1 LTDLAESKE
10 VIPADCIPEPR
21 THVSLIQPE
30 NPPKGEVEMA
40 NRKTWIILSI
50 TIIMAMIIMSCATAT
65 PAPVSAPEVQVVRET
80 VVSVETVVETII
92 QTVEVPVEVP
102 AEPTSPKPEGT
113 LRVAVATFP
122 NTLDGPLA
130 AEQNARNASRPL
142 YDSLLF
148 VNDNGDIEPSL
159 AERYEISDDGLEY
172 IFYLREG
179 VTFHNGE
186 PFNADAVVYTWKR
199 YSNQDLAWNERWRM
213 ADNLEKVDDMTVKI
227 TTKEPKPLL
236 LRTIATHWAM
246 VPPKYVEEVGDVEF
260 GNNPVGTGPYMFVDQ
275 AAGDHITY
283 KANPNY
289 WREGYPKIENIIIRP
304 IPESATRVAAI
315 QTGEVDIVGRL
326 SSEEAQSLL
335 GAPGVQVIRYPVT
348 RVYYIAFNNLT
359 SGVGQPTEDPLVRQA
374 MNYAVDV
381 DAINDALFNGY
392 FKPATGFV
400 ATGELGYGAVEP
412 FGYDP
417 DKALE
422 LLAQAG
428 YPNGFKIGFACPAGA
443 YAHFEEVCEVVQA
456 YLLDVGIETD
466 LEIMESGHYW
476 ALEAAKELPPLFGD
490 SWSETTG
497 EAYNRMSG
505 ALFGWDAS
513 YSSWEDEKI
522 ISMLHQ
528 IGTTV
533 DIEARKGLY
542 EELQVYMKENP
553 PFIYLYEPMAFE
565 AIRDHVQNY
574 KPRGAE
580 EYHLWATW
588 VTR

>member
-1 LTDLAESKE
+1 MT
-10 VIPADCIPEPR
+10 
-21 THVSLIQPE
+21 
-30 NPPKGEVEMA
+30 
-40 NRKTWIILSI
+40 NRKAWILLSI
-50 TIIMAMIIMSCATAT
+50 AIMTAMIIGSCATPTA
-65 PAPVSAPEVQVVRET
+65 APEAQVIKET
-80 VVSVETVVETII
+80 VVSVETVFETIVK
-92 QTVEVPVEVP
+92 TVEVPVEVKIEVP
-102 AEPTSPKPEGT
+102 AEPISPKPQGT

-130 AEQNARNASRPL
+130 AEQNARNSSRPL

-148 VNDNGDIEPSL
+148 VNDMGDIEPSL
-159 AERYEISDDGLEY
+159 ATSYEISDDGLEY
-172 IFYLREG
+172 IFHLREG

-199 YSNQDLAWNERWRM
+199 YSNPDRAWNERWRM

-246 VPPKYVEEVGDVEF
+246 VPPIYLEEVGDVEF
-260 GNNPVGTGPYMFVDQ
+260 GNKPVGTGPYVFVDQ
-275 AAGDHITY
+275 ATGDHITY

-326 SSEEAQSLL
+326 SAEEAQSLL
-335 GAPGVQVIRYPVT
+335 GAQGVQIIRYPVT
-348 RVYYIAFNNLT
+348 RVYYIAFNNMT
-359 SGVGQPTEDPLVRQA
+359 SGVGQPTENPLVRQA

-381 DAINDALFNGY
+381 QAIIDALFNGY
-392 FKPATGFV
+392 FKQSTGFV

-417 DKALE
+417 DKARD
-422 LLAQAG
+422 LLAEAG
-428 YPNGFKIGFACPAGA
+428 YPNGFSMGFACPAGA
-443 YAHFEEVCEVVQA
+443 YAHFEEVCEAIQA
-456 YLLDVGIETD
+456 YLADVGIDTD

-476 ALEAAKELPPLFGD
+476 NLEAAKELPPLFGD

-497 EAYNRMSG
+497 EAYNRMTG
-505 ALFGWDAS
+505 ALLGPDAS
-513 YSSWEDEKI
+513 YSSWEDAAI
-522 ISMLHQ
+522 ITKLHE

-533 DIEARKGLY
+533 DIDERKGLY
-542 EELQVYMKENP
+542 EELQRYMVENP
-553 PFIYLYEPMAFE
+553 PFIYLYEPVAFE

-588 VTR
+588 VTQ

>member
-1 LTDLAESKE
+1 
-10 VIPADCIPEPR
+10 
-21 THVSLIQPE
+21 
-30 NPPKGEVEMA
+30 MA
-40 NRKTWIILSI
+40 KRKVWIILSI
-50 TIIMAMIIMSCATAT
+50 TIMMALIIGSCAT
-65 PAPVSAPEVQVVRET
+65 PAPAPVNEPQVQVVKET
-80 VVSVETVVETII
+80 VVAYEKVVETII

-102 AEPTSPKPEGT
+102 VQPEGPKPEGT
-113 LRVAVATFP
+113 LRVAIATFP

-148 VNDNGDIEPSL
+148 VNDSGDIEPSL
-159 AERYEISDDGLEY
+159 AKSYEISDDGLEY
-172 IFYLREG
+172 IFHLREG

-186 PFNADAVVYTWKR
+186 PFNADAVVFTWKR
-199 YSNQDLAWNERWRM
+199 YSNPDFAWNERWKM
-213 ADNLEKVDDMTVKI
+213 AGNVEKVDDMTVKI
-227 TTKEPKPLL
+227 TTTEPKPLL

-246 VPPKYVEEVGDVEF
+246 VPPKYVEQVGDVEF
-260 GNNPVGTGPYMFVDQ
+260 GNKPVGTGPYAFVEQ
-275 AAGDHITY
+275 VTGSHITY

-289 WREGYPKIENIIIRP
+289 WREGYPKIENIIFRP

-326 SSEEAQSLL
+326 SAEEAQSLL
-335 GAPGVQVIRYPVT
+335 GASGVQVIRYPVT
-348 RVYYIAFNNLT
+348 RVYYIAFNNVT

-381 DAINDALFNGY
+381 QAIIDALFNGY
-392 FKPATGFV
+392 FKQSTGFV
-400 ATGELGYGAVEP
+400 ATGELAYGAVEP

-417 DKALE
+417 DKARD

-428 YPNGFKIGFACPAGA
+428 YPNGFKMGFACPAGA
-443 YAHFEEVCEVVQA
+443 YAHFEEVCEAVQA
-456 YLLDVGIETD
+456 YLAEVGIDTD

-497 EAYNRMSG
+497 EAYNRMTG
-505 ALFGWDAS
+505 ALFGWDAK
-513 YSSWEDEKI
+513 YSSWDDEYI
-522 ISMLHQ
+522 ISSIKK
-528 IGTTV
+528 IGSTV

-542 EELQVYMKENP
+542 EELQRYMVENP
-553 PFIYLYEPMAFE
+553 PFIYLYEPVAFE
-565 AIRDHVQNY
+565 AIRDNVQNY